1 MWRTLILGLSLAC
14 GCATTST
21 TTAVVMQDRDMQS
34 DEGRLAARCTLAG
47 GPRSRISGYNP
58 RNGVDELMSVGPTR
72 VIWMNPLPVTQ
83 VITAEGLIYTCDR
96 QL

>member
-14 GCATTST
+14 GCATTT
-21 TTAVVMQDRDMQS
+21 TTAVFMQDRNMQS
-34 DEGRLAARCTLAG
+34 DEGRMAARCTLAG
-47 GPRSRISGYNP
+47 GPRSRIRGYNP

-72 VIWMNPLPVTQ
+72 VLWVHPLPVSQ
-83 VITAEGLIYTCDR
+83 VITPEGLIYTCDR